1 MKIVNIHDAKSNLSK
16 LLEGAERGESFI
28 IARAG
33 KPIAKVLKL
42 DAQPTPKRI
51 GFMRGRG
58 RIPDDFDTMLQDEI
72 ADAFEGRVDRR

>member
-16 LLEGAERGESFI
+16 LLAGAERGEPFI

-42 DAQPTPKRI
+42 DAHTKPKRI
-51 GFMRGRG
+51 GFMKPRG
-58 RIPDDFDTMLQDEI
+58 RIPDDFDTMLRDEI
-72 ADAFEGRVDRR
+72 AEAFEGIVGRR